1 MTDGMQGSV
10 ALESD
15 GMQGPQTLAGE
26 SGGWN
31 PSQVV
36 AIDWSGARGKRYRG
50 IAVAVCD
57 ASGDGPPALVTP
69 PSGWW
74 SRTAVHEWLSGLT
87 DAVVGIDC
95 AFSLPFAVAGRHLP
109 ADATAFTLWD
119 RIETA
124 CAGEPDFGGAP
135 FVTDPVFG
143 PDFWTAGR
151 QPGWYT
157 DPHRGAE
164 WACRRD
170 GLGEPQSPYKL
181 IGAKQVGRGALAGM
195 RMLRALRAADPGRVA
210 VWPFDAPGPVL
221 RLVLAEIYPR
231 LFLMSAGFGRRKLR
245 DGADLDA
252 ALAVLGSRPL
262 GLTGAVDDHAA
273 DALVSAAGMR
283 RLLGVPG
290 VWAPPALDEEAR
302 RREGWIFGVGLD
314 GAIP

>member
-1 MTDGMQGSV
+1 MTDGMQGPT
-10 ALESD
+10 APESG
-15 GMQGPQTLAGE
+15 GMQGPSALAGE
-26 SGGWN
+26 SEGWN

-36 AIDWSGARGKRYRG
+36 AIDWSGARGPRYRG

-57 ASGDGPPALVTP
+57 ASGDNPPELVAPPA
-69 PSGWW
+69 GWW
-74 SRTAVHEWLSGLT
+74 SRTAVFGWLSGL
-87 DAVVGIDC
+87 DNAFVGIDC
-95 AFSLPFAVAGRHLP
+95 AFSLPFAVAGRHLAP
-109 ADATAFTLWD
+109 DATAFDLWD
-119 RIETA
+119 RIEWA
-124 CAGEPDFGGAP
+124 CAQEPDFGGAS

-143 PDFWTAGR
+143 PDFWTTGR

-157 DPHRGAE
+157 DPHRETE

-210 VWPFDAPGPVL
+210 VWPFGTPGPAT
-221 RLVLAEIYPR
+221 RLALTEIYPR
-231 LFLMSAGFGRRKLR
+231 LFLMRAGFGRRKLR

-252 ALAVLGSRPL
+252 ALAAFGARPL
-262 GLTGAVDDHAA
+262 GLAGALDDHAA

-283 RLLGVPG
+283 RLLAVPG
-290 VWAPPALDEEAR
+290 VWTPPALDGEAR
-302 RREGWIFGVGLD
+302 RREGWIFGAGLG